1 MKTWLVTGGAGFI
14 GSTVAIR
21 LKRDHADTRVVALDN
36 LKRRGSELNVERL
49 RAGGVEFVHGD
60 VRNPGDLRVAAA
72 IDGIIE
78 CSAEPSVRAGY
89 DTSPE
94 YVTQTNLGGV
104 LHCLELA
111 RQHDAAFILLSTSR
125 VYPIRA
131 LNSLAVVET
140 PTRYELVDPQ
150 PIAGASAAGVTEQF
164 PLEGGRSL
172 YGATKLAAELI
183 VAEYIDMFGLRAV
196 VNRCGI
202 VAGPWQMGKVDQ
214 GIVAFWLARHMF
226 GGPLR
231 YTGYGGQGK
240 QVRDVLHVDD
250 LYDAI
255 DLQMRELDALS
266 GDVFNLGGGRD
277 CSVSLLELHAL
288 CGEVTGVRLQPEAV
302 AETHLSDIR
311 VYLSDCRKMHER
323 TGWVRQRSAL
333 DIVQDTA
340 RWIIDHRDTLG
351 TVLAQ

>member
-1 MKTWLVTGGAGFI
+1 MKTWLVTGGAGFV
-14 GSTVAIR
+14 GSSLAIR
-21 LKRDHADTRVVALDN
+21 LKRDHADTHVVALDN

-49 RAGGVEFVHGD
+49 RANGVEFVHGD
-60 VRNPGDLRVAAA
+60 VRNPGDLRVGPT
-72 IDGIIE
+72 IDGVIE

-131 LNSLAVVET
+131 LNNLAVAET
-140 PTRYELVDPQ
+140 PTRYELLDAQ
-150 PIAGASAAGVTEQF
+150 PFAGASAAGVTEQF
-164 PLEGGRSL
+164 PLEGTRSL

-183 VAEYIDMFGLRAV
+183 VAEYVDMFGVRAV
-196 VNRCGI
+196 INRCGV

-214 GIVAFWLARHMF
+214 GIVAFWLARHIL
-226 GGPLR
+226 GGALR
-231 YTGYGGQGK
+231 YTGYGGHGK

-250 LYDAI
+250 LYAAI
-255 DLQMRELDALS
+255 DLQIQRVGELKGEA
-266 GDVFNLGGGRD
+266 FNLGGGRD

-288 CGEVTGVRLQPEAV
+288 CGESTGVRLQPEAV
-302 AETHLSDIR
+302 AETHPSDVR
-311 VYLSDCRKMHER
+311 VYLSDCRKLHER
-323 TGWVRQRSAL
+323 TGWVRRRSAV
-333 DIVQDTA
+333 DIVEETA
-340 RWIIDHRDTLG
+340 RWIMDHRRELEG
-351 TVLAQ
+351 VLA